1 MKQLPMATTA
11 PARSEFLEPASPAPL
26 GENYWTPDNPEA
38 RALVKMARQIARGRD
53 VLFHGTRFR
62 NSILASGILKFSES
76 GSFGVSFSRS
86 PAVAA
91 YWASLLRDDD
101 EGNGAIF
108 IFDRRSLQSRY
119 KLECHADSFARINE
133 FEERVV
139 ARNVEIA
146 PHMIGLV
153 ALPMVRQRSEARAT
167 ARAARMQVDQT
178 AADCSCGMRWNT
190 CSDCLEEQ
198 HLKILDQLRR
208 TYPNVYKSMTEPL
221 AGIEQL
227 KTDAG

>member
-1 MKQLPMATTA
+1 MKQLPLATTA

-53 VLFHGTRFR
+53 VLFHGTRYR
-62 NSILASGILKFSES
+62 HSILARGILKFSEF

-86 PAVAA
+86 PEAAA
-91 YWASLLRDDD
+91 YWASMPRDDD

-119 KLECHADSFARINE
+119 KLECHADSWALVNE

-139 ARNVEIA
+139 ARNVEIG

-153 ALPMVRQRSEARAT
+153 ASPISRQPSKARAT

-190 CSDCLEEQ
+190 CSECLEEQ
-198 HLKILDQLRR
+198 HSKILDQLRR
-208 TYPNVYKSMTEPL
+208 THPAVYKRV
-221 AGIEQL
+221 
-227 KTDAG
+227 TDALRGVEKLGIGAG